1 MDLMAAIRLSGSRRL
16 RPILMTTLTTVLGL
30 FPLSLGLGEG
40 GEAQAP
46 LARVVIGGL
55 LSSTLITLVLIPV
68 VYSIFERRLKGGLSL
83 AGMRRALGGKG
94 KAAPAAQGGG
104 S

>member
-1 MDLMAAIRLSGSRRL
+1 
-16 RPILMTTLTTVLGL
+16 MTASTTILGL
-30 FPLSLGLGEG
+30 LPLSLGLGEG

-68 VYSIFERRLKGGLSL
+68 VYSIFEQK
-83 AGMRRALGGKG
+83 LGRGWK
-94 KAAPAAQGGG
+94 
-104 S
+104 